1 MIEIDMFLL
10 VSNIID
16 SNRSLL
22 VFIIDEINFFCYTLV
37 YFIIFKNFKNIPIS
51 KYKKFK

>member
-1 MIEIDMFLL
+1 MIDIDMFLL

-22 VFIIDEINFFCYTLV
+22 VFIIDEINFFLL
-37 YFIIFKNFKNIPIS
+37 YFSLFYNF
-51 KYKKFK
+51 